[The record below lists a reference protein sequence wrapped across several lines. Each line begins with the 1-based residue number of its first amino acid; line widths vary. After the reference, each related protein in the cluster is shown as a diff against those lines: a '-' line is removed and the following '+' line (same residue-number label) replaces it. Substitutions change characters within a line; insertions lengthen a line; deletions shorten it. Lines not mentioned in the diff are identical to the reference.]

1 MQPTD
6 YVPVSLLAFFLVIFC
21 AACLATTLHPCMA
34 QRYVGTPVYRTPEKT
49 PEKLPPLEVCE
60 AIVVRMPDGDYMLGH
75 QPRPIN
81 GHHHFHS
88 LAPGP

>member
-1 MQPTD
+1 MQPPD

-34 QRYVGTPVYRTPEKT
+34 QRYVGTVYRLPEKKT
-49 PEKLPPLEVCE
+49 QEPLPPLEACK
-60 AIVVRMPDGDYMLGH
+60 AIVVVLPDGGYMLGH